1 MENNDTVYLLKE
13 CNSGCKS
20 ATSSMEQV
28 MGYVKNEKLR
38 DLIKRYLDKH
48 IKIGDVCHD
57 VLNEMNENEKDPSKV
72 AMMFAELGT
81 DLKLMMEQSTHKAAD
96 MLIDGCTMGIK
107 SLSEYIN
114 KYPNAKQDVQ
124 DLAKKLIKIEQDF
137 MTELLAYL

>member
-1 MENNDTVYLLKE
+1 MENNDTIYLLKE

-28 MGYVKNEKLR
+28 MGYVKNEKLK
-38 DLIKRYLDKH
+38 DLIQRYLDKH

-114 KYPNAKQDVQ
+114 KYPNAKHDVQ

-137 MTELLAYL
+137 MTELLVYL